1 MRNRTIKKSFYLSEE
16 ENRLL
21 KEKCFD
27 GFISESSFFRMCIL
41 NKEIKE
47 KPDEK
52 FYDTLEQLRGI
63 ATNINQI
70 ARVAN
75 QTRIIDVDSLKIF
88 EKEVKDIISDLR
100 KNIYRSGLHM
110 AVTQLYNRTTNLNG
124 LIEYVMN
131 GDKTD
136 EMKYVSGVNCLPET
150 AYEEMMSTKNR
161 FNKGKEKIIGYHLI
175 QSFAEGEVTPE
186 VAHELGLE
194 YVNEVFG
201 KDFEVVV
208 ATHLNTDNVH
218 NHIVINSVSLKT
230 GKKFYDYHA
239 SRDYLR
245 IVSDCICQYYG
256 LSVLEDKIWKHKGA
270 YKRFAKENPY
280 MQMVKSDVDR
290 CLAEALYEK
299 DFRKRLERL
308 GYSYSN
314 TYEQGLVIID
324 NTRNRKVYLQKFFGD
339 EYSYNKVID
348 RILDYENRNI
358 IKYGKKYKISIEEYK
373 KMLEIKRKNEI
384 KKLPL
389 LYILFCLLL
398 KIDPLPAKMD
408 FGKARVKITKE
419 MRIEI
424 KYMNELSRQA
434 VLLNKNK
441 IGSLDDLNAFRTKLE
456 DEVRTL
462 KGTRE
467 SLQRKKRKSKNQED
481 IAKFDIELKLIAPK
495 IKQLNADIQN
505 CYKIEKRTIL
515 WQKDYD
521 KAMEKEQ
528 EQQKQNELKQNKKK
542 SRKYLK

>member
-1 MRNRTIKKSFYLSEE
+1 
-16 ENRLL
+16 
-21 KEKCFD
+21 
-27 GFISESSFFRMCIL
+27 
-41 NKEIKE
+41 
-47 KPDEK
+47 
-52 FYDTLEQLRGI
+52 
-63 ATNINQI
+63 
-70 ARVAN
+70 
-75 QTRIIDVDSLKIF
+75 
-88 EKEVKDIISDLR
+88 
-100 KNIYRSGLHM
+100 M

-136 EMKYVSGVNCLPET
+136 EMKYVSSVNCLPET
-150 AYEEMMSTKNR
+150 AYEEMIATKNR

-299 DFRKRLERL
+299 DFRKRLEEL

-314 TYEQGLVIID
+314 DYEQGLVIID

-339 EYSYNKVID
+339 NYSYNRVID
-348 RILDYENRNI
+348 RILDYENINT
-358 IKYGKKYKISIEEYK
+358 IKYGKKYKINIEEYK
-373 KMLEIKRKNEI
+373 KILEIKRKNEI

-408 FGKARVKITKE
+408 FGKARVKLTKE
-419 MRIEI
+419 MRIEV

-434 VLLNKNK
+434 VLLSENK
-441 IGSLDDLNAFRTKLE
+441 IGSLDDLNTFRTKLE

-467 SLQRKKRKSKNQED
+467 NLQRKRRKSTKQED
-481 IAKFDIELKLIAPK
+481 IDKFDEELKILAPK
-495 IKQLNADIQN
+495 IKQLNTDIQN

-515 WQKDYD
+515 WQKEYE
-521 KAMEKEQ
+521 KAMKKEQ
-528 EQQKQNELKQNKKK
+528 ERQKQNELKQSKKK
-542 SRKYLK
+542 SRKYLR

>member
-1 MRNRTIKKSFYLSEE
+1 
-16 ENRLL
+16 
-21 KEKCFD
+21 
-27 GFISESSFFRMCIL
+27 
-41 NKEIKE
+41 
-47 KPDEK
+47 
-52 FYDTLEQLRGI
+52 
-63 ATNINQI
+63 
-70 ARVAN
+70 
-75 QTRIIDVDSLKIF
+75 
-88 EKEVKDIISDLR
+88 
-100 KNIYRSGLHM
+100 M

-208 ATHLNTDNVH
+208 ATHLNTNNVH

-290 CLAEALYEK
+290 CLEESYYEG
-299 DFRKRLERL
+299 DFAKRMKEL
-308 GYSYSN
+308 GYDYSN
-314 TYEQGLVIID
+314 DYEQGLVIID

-339 EYSYNKVID
+339 NYSYNRVID
-348 RILDYENRNI
+348 RILDYGNRNT
-358 IKYGKKYKISIEEYK
+358 IKYGKRYKMSIEEYK

-389 LYILFCLLL
+389 LYMLFCLLL
-398 KIDPLPAKMD
+398 KIEPLPAKMD
-408 FGKARVKITKE
+408 FGKTRVKITKE
-419 MRIEI
+419 MRIEV

-434 VLLNKNK
+434 VLLSKNK
-441 IGSLDDLNAFRTKLE
+441 IGSLDDLNTFRTKLE

-462 KGTRE
+462 KGIRE
-467 SLQRKKRKSKNQED
+467 NLQSKKRKSTKQED
-481 IAKFDIELKLIAPK
+481 IAKFDTELKLIAPK
-495 IKQLNADIQN
+495 IKQLNDDIQN

-515 WQKDYD
+515 WQQEYEN
-521 KAMEKEQ
+521 AMKKQQ
-528 EQQKQNELKQNKKK
+528 ERQMQNELKQSKKK
-542 SRKYLK
+542 SRKYLR

>member
-1 MRNRTIKKSFYLSEE
+1 
-16 ENRLL
+16 
-21 KEKCFD
+21 
-27 GFISESSFFRMCIL
+27 
-41 NKEIKE
+41 
-47 KPDEK
+47 
-52 FYDTLEQLRGI
+52 
-63 ATNINQI
+63 
-70 ARVAN
+70 
-75 QTRIIDVDSLKIF
+75 
-88 EKEVKDIISDLR
+88 
-100 KNIYRSGLHM
+100 M

-150 AYEEMMSTKNR
+150 AYEEMIATKNR

-201 KDFEVVV
+201 KDFEIVV

-290 CLAEALYEK
+290 CLEESYYEG
-299 DFRKRLERL
+299 DFAKRMKEL
-308 GYSYSN
+308 GYDYSN
-314 TYEQGLVIID
+314 DYEQGLVIID

-339 EYSYNKVID
+339 NYSYNRVID
-348 RILDYENRNI
+348 RILDYGNRNT
-358 IKYGKKYKISIEEYK
+358 IKYGKKHKISIEEYK
-373 KMLEIKRKNEI
+373 KILEIKRKNEI

-389 LYILFCLLL
+389 LYVLFCLLL

-408 FGKARVKITKE
+408 FGKARVKLTKE
-419 MRIEI
+419 MRIEV
-424 KYMNELSRQA
+424 KYMNELSMQA
-434 VLLNKNK
+434 LLLSENK
-441 IGSLDDLNAFRTKLE
+441 IGSLDDLNAFRAKLE

-467 SLQRKKRKSKNQED
+467 NLQRKKRKSTKQED
-481 IAKFDIELKLIAPK
+481 IAKFDTELKLIAPK

-505 CYKIEKRTIL
+505 CYKIEKRSML
-515 WQKDYD
+515 WDREYD

-528 EQQKQNELKQNKKK
+528 ERQKQLQKEQELKQNRKKL
-542 SRKYLK
+542 RKYLR

>member
-1 MRNRTIKKSFYLSEE
+1 
-16 ENRLL
+16 
-21 KEKCFD
+21 
-27 GFISESSFFRMCIL
+27 
-41 NKEIKE
+41 
-47 KPDEK
+47 
-52 FYDTLEQLRGI
+52 
-63 ATNINQI
+63 
-70 ARVAN
+70 
-75 QTRIIDVDSLKIF
+75 
-88 EKEVKDIISDLR
+88 
-100 KNIYRSGLHM
+100 M
-110 AVTQLYNRTTNLNG
+110 AVTELYNRTTNLNG

-150 AYEEMMSTKNR
+150 AYEEMIATKNR

-290 CLAEALYEK
+290 CLTEALYEK
-299 DFRKRLERL
+299 DFAKKMKKL

-339 EYSYNKVID
+339 NYSHDKVID
-348 RILDYENRNI
+348 RILDYENRNT
-358 IKYGKKYKISIEEYK
+358 IKYGKKYKMSIEEYK
-373 KMLEIKRKNEI
+373 KMFEIKRKNEI

-398 KIDPLPAKMD
+398 KIDPLPAKMN
-408 FGKARVKITKE
+408 FGKARVPLTKE
-419 MRIEI
+419 MRIEL

-434 VLLNKNK
+434 VLLTENK
-441 IGSLDDLNAFRTKLE
+441 IGSLDDLNDYRTKLE
-456 DEVRTL
+456 DDVRTL

-467 SLQRKKRKSKNQED
+467 NLQRRKRKSMNQED
-481 IAKFDIELKLIAPK
+481 ITKFDEELKTLAPK
-495 IKQLNADIQN
+495 IKQLNTDIQN
-505 CYKIEKRTIL
+505 CYKIERRTTL
-515 WQKDYD
+515 WELEYEETMK
-521 KAMEKEQ
+521 KEKEL
-528 EQQKQNELKQNKKK
+528 QKQNKLNQSKKK
-542 SRKYLK
+542 SRKYLR

>member
-1 MRNRTIKKSFYLSEE
+1 
-16 ENRLL
+16 
-21 KEKCFD
+21 
-27 GFISESSFFRMCIL
+27 
-41 NKEIKE
+41 
-47 KPDEK
+47 
-52 FYDTLEQLRGI
+52 
-63 ATNINQI
+63 
-70 ARVAN
+70 
-75 QTRIIDVDSLKIF
+75 
-88 EKEVKDIISDLR
+88 
-100 KNIYRSGLHM
+100 M

-175 QSFAEGEVTPE
+175 QSFAKGEVTPE

-201 KDFEVVV
+201 KDFEVIV

-290 CLAEALYEK
+290 CLEASLYEK
-299 DFRKRLERL
+299 DFRKRLEKL

-324 NTRNRKVYLQKFFGD
+324 NTRDRKVYLQKFFGD
-339 EYSYNKVID
+339 NYSHDKVID
-348 RILDYENRNI
+348 RILYYDNRNI
-358 IKYGKKYKISIEEYK
+358 IKYGKKYKMSIEEYK
-373 KMLEIKRKNEI
+373 KMLEIRRKNEI

-389 LYILFCLLL
+389 LYVLFCLLL

-408 FGKARVKITKE
+408 FGKARVKLTKE
-419 MRIEI
+419 MRIEV

-434 VLLNKNK
+434 ILLSKNK
-441 IGSLDDLNAFRTKLE
+441 IGSLDDLNTFRTKLE

-462 KGTRE
+462 KGIRE
-467 SLQRKKRKSKNQED
+467 NLQRKKRKSKKQDD
-481 IAKFDIELKLIAPK
+481 IDKFVEELKALSPK

-515 WQKDYD
+515 WQQEYEKVM
-521 KAMEKEQ
+521 KKEQ
-528 EQQKQNELKQNKKK
+528 ERQKQNELKQSKKK
-542 SRKYLK
+542 SRKYLR

>member
-1 MRNRTIKKSFYLSEE
+1 
-16 ENRLL
+16 
-21 KEKCFD
+21 
-27 GFISESSFFRMCIL
+27 
-41 NKEIKE
+41 
-47 KPDEK
+47 
-52 FYDTLEQLRGI
+52 
-63 ATNINQI
+63 
-70 ARVAN
+70 
-75 QTRIIDVDSLKIF
+75 
-88 EKEVKDIISDLR
+88 
-100 KNIYRSGLHM
+100 M
-110 AVTQLYNRTTNLNG
+110 AVTELYNRTTNLNG

-150 AYEEMMSTKNR
+150 AYEEMIATKNR

-218 NHIVINSVSLKT
+218 NHIVINSVSLNT
-230 GKKFYDYHA
+230 GKNFYDYHA

-290 CLAEALYEK
+290 CLEESYYEG
-299 DFRKRLERL
+299 DFAKRMKEL
-308 GYSYSN
+308 GYDYSN
-314 TYEQGLVIID
+314 DYEQGLVIID

-339 EYSYNKVID
+339 KYSYNGVIE
-348 RILDYENRNI
+348 RILDYENRNT
-358 IKYGKKYKISIEEYK
+358 IKNGKKYKISTEEYK
-373 KMLEIKRKNEI
+373 KILEIKRKNEI
-384 KKLPL
+384 RQLPL
-389 LYILFCLLL
+389 LYVLFCLLL

-408 FGKARVKITKE
+408 FGKARVKLTKE
-419 MRIEI
+419 MRIEV

-434 VLLNKNK
+434 ILLSENK
-441 IGSLDDLNAFRTKLE
+441 IGSLDDLNTFRTKLE

-467 SLQRKKRKSKNQED
+467 NVQRKKGKSTKQED
-481 IAKFDIELKLIAPK
+481 IDKLDKELKTLAPK
-495 IKQLNADIQN
+495 IKQLNANIQN
-505 CYKIEKRTIL
+505 CYKIEKRIIL
-515 WQKDYD
+515 WQQEYD

-528 EQQKQNELKQNKKK
+528 EQQKQNELKQIKKK
-542 SRKYLK
+542 SRKYLR

>member
-1 MRNRTIKKSFYLSEE
+1 
-16 ENRLL
+16 
-21 KEKCFD
+21 
-27 GFISESSFFRMCIL
+27 
-41 NKEIKE
+41 
-47 KPDEK
+47 
-52 FYDTLEQLRGI
+52 
-63 ATNINQI
+63 
-70 ARVAN
+70 
-75 QTRIIDVDSLKIF
+75 
-88 EKEVKDIISDLR
+88 
-100 KNIYRSGLHM
+100 M

-161 FNKGKEKIIGYHLI
+161 FNKGKEKIISYHLI

-201 KDFEVVV
+201 KDFEVIV
-208 ATHLNTDNVH
+208 ATHFNTDNVH

-299 DFRKRLERL
+299 DFAKRMKEL
-308 GYSYSN
+308 GYDYLN
-314 TYEQGLVIID
+314 DYEQGLVIID

-339 EYSYNKVID
+339 KYSYNKVID
-348 RILDYENRNI
+348 RILEYENRNT
-358 IKYGKKYKISIEEYK
+358 IKYGKKYKMSKEEYI

-389 LYILFCLLL
+389 LYVLFCLLL
-398 KIDPLPAKMD
+398 KIDPLTAKMD
-408 FGKARVKITKE
+408 FKNARVPITKE
-419 MRIEI
+419 MRIEL
-424 KYMNELSRQA
+424 KYMNELSRQT
-434 VLLNKNK
+434 VLLTENK

-462 KGTRE
+462 KGIRE
-467 SLQRKKRKSKNQED
+467 SLQRKKRKSMNQED
-481 IAKFDIELKLIAPK
+481 ITKFDEELKTFAPK
-495 IKQLNADIQN
+495 IKQLNTDIQN

-515 WQKDYD
+515 WQQEYD
-521 KAMEKEQ
+521 KVMKKEQ
-528 EQQKQNELKQNKKK
+528 EQQKQNELNQSKKK
-542 SRKYLK
+542 SRKYLR

>member
-1 MRNRTIKKSFYLSEE
+1 
-16 ENRLL
+16 
-21 KEKCFD
+21 
-27 GFISESSFFRMCIL
+27 
-41 NKEIKE
+41 
-47 KPDEK
+47 
-52 FYDTLEQLRGI
+52 
-63 ATNINQI
+63 
-70 ARVAN
+70 
-75 QTRIIDVDSLKIF
+75 
-88 EKEVKDIISDLR
+88 
-100 KNIYRSGLHM
+100 M

-150 AYEEMMSTKNR
+150 AYEEMIATKNR

-194 YVNEVFG
+194 YVNEIFG

-256 LSVLEDKIWKHKGA
+256 LSVLENKIWKHKGA

-290 CLAEALYEK
+290 CLAEALYEQ

-339 EYSYNKVID
+339 NYSHDKVID
-348 RILDYENRNI
+348 RILDYENKNVV
-358 IKYGKKYKISIEEYK
+358 KVGKKYKIGIKDYN
-373 KMLEIKRKNEI
+373 KMLEFKRKNEI

-389 LYILFCLLL
+389 LYVLLCLLL

-408 FGKARVKITKE
+408 FGKARVPITKE
-419 MRIEI
+419 MRIEV

-434 VLLNKNK
+434 VLLSKNK
-441 IGSLDDLNAFRTKLE
+441 IGSLEDLNRFRTKLE
-456 DEVRTL
+456 DKVRTL

-467 SLQRKKRKSKNQED
+467 NLQRKKRKSTNQED
-481 IAKFDIELKLIAPK
+481 ITKFDEELKTFAPK
-495 IKQLNADIQN
+495 IKQLNTDIQN
-505 CYKIEKRTIL
+505 CYKIEKRIIL
-515 WQKDYD
+515 WQQEYD
-521 KAMEKEQ
+521 KTMEKEQ
-528 EQQKQNELKQNKKK
+528 ERQKQEELKQSKKK
-542 SRKYLK
+542 SRKYLR

>member
-1 MRNRTIKKSFYLSEE
+1 
-16 ENRLL
+16 
-21 KEKCFD
+21 
-27 GFISESSFFRMCIL
+27 
-41 NKEIKE
+41 
-47 KPDEK
+47 
-52 FYDTLEQLRGI
+52 
-63 ATNINQI
+63 
-70 ARVAN
+70 
-75 QTRIIDVDSLKIF
+75 
-88 EKEVKDIISDLR
+88 
-100 KNIYRSGLHM
+100 M
-110 AVTQLYNRTTNLNG
+110 AVTELYNRTTNLNG
-124 LIEYVMN
+124 LIDYVMN

-194 YVNEVFG
+194 YVNELFG
-201 KDFEVVV
+201 KDFEVIV

-290 CLAEALYEK
+290 CLEASLYEK
-299 DFRKRLERL
+299 DFRKRLEKL

-324 NTRNRKVYLQKFFGD
+324 NTRDRKVYLQKFFGD
-339 EYSYNKVID
+339 KYSYNKVID
-348 RILDYENRNI
+348 RILDYENRNT
-358 IKYGKKYKISIEEYK
+358 IKYGKKYKMSIEEYK

-408 FGKARVKITKE
+408 FENARVPVTKA
-419 MRIEI
+419 MRIEL
-424 KYMNELSRQA
+424 KYMNELSSQA
-434 VLLNKNK
+434 VLLTENK
-441 IGSLDDLNAFRTKLE
+441 IVSIDDLNAFRTKLE
-456 DEVRTL
+456 DEARTL

-467 SLQRKKRKSKNQED
+467 SLQRKKRKSMNKED
-481 IAKFDIELKLIAPK
+481 ITKLDEELKILAPK
-495 IKQLNADIQN
+495 IKQLNTDIQN

-515 WQKDYD
+515 WQQEYD
-521 KAMEKEQ
+521 KSMIKEQ
-528 EQQKQNELKQNKKK
+528 ERQMQLQKEQELKQKERKL
-542 SRKYLK
+542 RKY

>member
-1 MRNRTIKKSFYLSEE
+1 
-16 ENRLL
+16 
-21 KEKCFD
+21 
-27 GFISESSFFRMCIL
+27 
-41 NKEIKE
+41 
-47 KPDEK
+47 
-52 FYDTLEQLRGI
+52 
-63 ATNINQI
+63 
-70 ARVAN
+70 
-75 QTRIIDVDSLKIF
+75 
-88 EKEVKDIISDLR
+88 
-100 KNIYRSGLHM
+100 M
-110 AVTQLYNRTTNLNG
+110 AVTELYNRTTDLKG
-124 LIEYVMN
+124 LIDYVIN

-150 AYEEMMSTKNR
+150 AYEEMTSTKNR

-201 KDFEVVV
+201 KDFEVVI

-245 IVSDCICQYYG
+245 IISDCICQYYG

-290 CLAEALYEK
+290 CLAESYYEG
-299 DFRKRLERL
+299 DFAKRMKEL

-314 TYEQGLVIID
+314 DYEQGLVVID
-324 NTRNRKVYLQKFFGD
+324 NTRDRKVYLQKFFGD
-339 EYSYNKVID
+339 NYSHDKVID
-348 RILDYENRNI
+348 RILDYENKSI
-358 IKYGKKYKISIEEYK
+358 TQYGKKYRISKEEYVK
-373 KMLEIKRKNEI
+373 ILEIKRKNKI

-389 LYILFCLLL
+389 LYVLFCLLL

-408 FGKARVKITKE
+408 FGKARVPITKE

-434 VLLNKNK
+434 VLLTKNK
-441 IGSLDDLNAFRTKLE
+441 INSLDDLNAFRTKLE
-456 DEVRTL
+456 NEVRTL

-467 SLQRKKRKSKNQED
+467 NLQRKKRKSTKQGD
-481 IAKFDIELKLIAPK
+481 IDKFEKELTGLSPK

-505 CYKIEKRTIL
+505 CYKIENRTIL
-515 WQKDYD
+515 WKQEYE
-521 KAMEKEQ
+521 KAIIKNKEL
-528 EQQKQNELKQNKKK
+528 QKQKKLGKSLKKTKKYI
-542 SRKYLK
+542 R

>member
-1 MRNRTIKKSFYLSEE
+1 
-16 ENRLL
+16 
-21 KEKCFD
+21 
-27 GFISESSFFRMCIL
+27 
-41 NKEIKE
+41 
-47 KPDEK
+47 
-52 FYDTLEQLRGI
+52 
-63 ATNINQI
+63 
-70 ARVAN
+70 
-75 QTRIIDVDSLKIF
+75 
-88 EKEVKDIISDLR
+88 
-100 KNIYRSGLHM
+100 M

-136 EMKYVSGVNCLPET
+136 EMKYVSSVNCLPET

-245 IVSDCICQYYG
+245 IVSDCICQYYR

-299 DFRKRLERL
+299 DFRKRLENL

-324 NTRNRKVYLQKFFGD
+324 NTRDRKVYLQKFFGD
-339 EYSYNKVID
+339 NYSHNKVID
-348 RILDYENRNI
+348 RILDYENKSI
-358 IKYGKKYKISIEEYK
+358 TQYGKKYKISKEEYI

-408 FGKARVKITKE
+408 FGKVRVKITKE
-419 MRIEI
+419 MRIEV

-434 VLLNKNK
+434 VLLSKNK
-441 IGSLDDLNAFRTKLE
+441 IGSLDDLNTFRTKFE

-462 KGTRE
+462 KGARE
-467 SLQRKKRKSKNQED
+467 NLQRNKRKSTNQEN
-481 IAKFDIELKLIAPK
+481 INNFDKELKILAPK
-495 IKQLNADIQN
+495 IKQLNDDIQN

-515 WQKDYD
+515 WQQEYD
-521 KAMEKEQ
+521 KVMKKEQ
-528 EQQKQNELKQNKKK
+528 EQQKQNELKQSKNK
-542 SRKYLK
+542 SRKNLK

>member
-1 MRNRTIKKSFYLSEE
+1 M
-16 ENRLL
+16 
-21 KEKCFD
+21 
-27 GFISESSFFRMCIL
+27 
-41 NKEIKE
+41 
-47 KPDEK
+47 
-52 FYDTLEQLRGI
+52 I
-63 ATNINQI
+63 A
-70 ARVAN
+70 
-75 QTRIIDVDSLKIF
+75 
-88 EKEVKDIISDLR
+88 
-100 KNIYRSGLHM
+100 
-110 AVTQLYNRTTNLNG
+110 
-124 LIEYVMN
+124 
-131 GDKTD
+131 
-136 EMKYVSGVNCLPET
+136 
-150 AYEEMMSTKNR
+150 TKNR

-175 QSFAEGEVTPE
+175 QSFKEGEVTPE

-290 CLAEALYEK
+290 CLEAALYER
-299 DFRKRLERL
+299 DFEKRMKEL

-314 TYEQGLVIID
+314 DYEQGLVVID
-324 NTRNRKVYLQKFFGD
+324 NTRDRKVYLQKFFGD
-339 EYSYNKVID
+339 KYSYNTVID
-348 RILDYENRNI
+348 RILDYENRNT
-358 IKYGKKYKISIEEYK
+358 IKYGKKYRMSIEEYK

-408 FGKARVKITKE
+408 FKNARVSLTKE
-419 MRIEI
+419 MRIEL
-424 KYMNELSRQA
+424 KYMKELSRQTI
-434 VLLNKNK
+434 LLTENK

-462 KGTRE
+462 KGARE
-467 SLQRKKRKSKNQED
+467 NLQRKKRKSMNQED
-481 IAKFDIELKLIAPK
+481 ITKFDEELKTLAPK
-495 IKQLNADIQN
+495 IKQLNTDIQN

-515 WQKDYD
+515 WQQKYD

-528 EQQKQNELKQNKKK
+528 EQQKQNELKQSKRK

>member
-1 MRNRTIKKSFYLSEE
+1 
-16 ENRLL
+16 
-21 KEKCFD
+21 
-27 GFISESSFFRMCIL
+27 
-41 NKEIKE
+41 
-47 KPDEK
+47 
-52 FYDTLEQLRGI
+52 
-63 ATNINQI
+63 
-70 ARVAN
+70 
-75 QTRIIDVDSLKIF
+75 
-88 EKEVKDIISDLR
+88 
-100 KNIYRSGLHM
+100 M

-150 AYEEMMSTKNR
+150 AYEEMIATKNR

-280 MQMVKSDVDR
+280 MQMVKIDVDR
-290 CLAEALYEK
+290 CLEASLYER
-299 DFRKRLERL
+299 DFEKRMKEL

-324 NTRNRKVYLQKFFGD
+324 NTRDRKIYLQKFFGD
-339 EYSYNKVID
+339 KYSYNKVID
-348 RILDYENRNI
+348 KILEYENRNT
-358 IKYGKKYKISIEEYK
+358 IKYGKKYKMSIEEYK

-389 LYILFCLLL
+389 LYVLFCLLL

-408 FGKARVKITKE
+408 FGKARVKLTKE
-419 MRIEI
+419 MRIEV

-434 VLLNKNK
+434 VLLIDNK
-441 IGSLDDLNAFRTKLE
+441 IDSLDDLNSFRIKLE

-467 SLQRKKRKSKNQED
+467 SLQRKKKKTTNQED
-481 IAKFDIELKLIAPK
+481 ITKFDKELKTLAPK
-495 IKQLNADIQN
+495 IKQLNTDIQN

-515 WQKDYD
+515 WQQEYD
-521 KAMEKEQ
+521 KVMKKEQ
-528 EQQKQNELKQNKKK
+528 EQQKQNELKQSKKK

>member
-1 MRNRTIKKSFYLSEE
+1 
-16 ENRLL
+16 
-21 KEKCFD
+21 
-27 GFISESSFFRMCIL
+27 
-41 NKEIKE
+41 
-47 KPDEK
+47 
-52 FYDTLEQLRGI
+52 
-63 ATNINQI
+63 
-70 ARVAN
+70 
-75 QTRIIDVDSLKIF
+75 
-88 EKEVKDIISDLR
+88 
-100 KNIYRSGLHM
+100 M

-150 AYEEMMSTKNR
+150 AYEEMTSTKNR

-175 QSFAEGEVTPE
+175 QSFKEGEVTPE
-186 VAHELGLE
+186 VAHEIGLE

-299 DFRKRLERL
+299 DFRKRLEEL

-314 TYEQGLVIID
+314 DYEQGLVIID

-339 EYSYNKVID
+339 NYSYNRVID
-348 RILDYENRNI
+348 RILDYENINT
-358 IKYGKKYKISIEEYK
+358 IKYGKKYKINIEEYK
-373 KMLEIKRKNEI
+373 KILEIKRKNEI

-408 FGKARVKITKE
+408 FGKARVKLTKE
-419 MRIEI
+419 MRIEV

-434 VLLNKNK
+434 VLLSENK
-441 IGSLDDLNAFRTKLE
+441 IGSLDDLNTFRTKLE

-467 SLQRKKRKSKNQED
+467 NLQRKRRKSTKQED
-481 IAKFDIELKLIAPK
+481 IDKFDEELKILAPK
-495 IKQLNADIQN
+495 IKQLNTDIQN

-515 WQKDYD
+515 WQKEFE
-521 KAMEKEQ
+521 KALKKDQ
-528 EQQKQNELKQNKKK
+528 ERQKQNELKQSKKK
-542 SRKYLK
+542 SRKYLR

>member
-1 MRNRTIKKSFYLSEE
+1 
-16 ENRLL
+16 
-21 KEKCFD
+21 
-27 GFISESSFFRMCIL
+27 
-41 NKEIKE
+41 
-47 KPDEK
+47 
-52 FYDTLEQLRGI
+52 
-63 ATNINQI
+63 
-70 ARVAN
+70 
-75 QTRIIDVDSLKIF
+75 
-88 EKEVKDIISDLR
+88 
-100 KNIYRSGLHM
+100 M

-136 EMKYVSGVNCLPET
+136 KMKYVSGVNCLPET
-150 AYEEMMSTKNR
+150 AFEEMMSTKNR

-175 QSFAEGEVTPE
+175 QSFAEGEVAPE

-245 IVSDCICQYYG
+245 IISDCICQYYG

-290 CLAEALYEK
+290 CLEEAYYDS
-299 DFRKRLERL
+299 DFAKRMKEL
-308 GYSYSN
+308 GYDYSN
-314 TYEQGLVIID
+314 DYEQGLVIID

-339 EYSYNKVID
+339 NYSYNRVID
-348 RILDYENRNI
+348 RILDYENRNT
-358 IKYGKKYKISIEEYK
+358 IKYGKKYKMSIEEYK
-373 KMLEIKRKNEI
+373 KILEIKRENEI
-384 KKLPL
+384 RKLPL
-389 LYILFCLLL
+389 LYVLFCLLL

-408 FGKARVKITKE
+408 FGKARVKLTKE
-419 MRIEI
+419 MRIEV

-434 VLLNKNK
+434 VLLTENK
-441 IGSLDDLNAFRTKLE
+441 IGSLDDLNAFRVKLE

-467 SLQRKKRKSKNQED
+467 SLQRKKRKSTKQGD
-481 IAKFDIELKLIAPK
+481 IDKF
-495 IKQLNADIQN
+495 
-505 CYKIEKRTIL
+505 
-515 WQKDYD
+515 
-521 KAMEKEQ
+521 EKEL
-528 EQQKQNELKQNKKK
+528 NGL
-542 SRKYLK
+542 STFF

>member
-1 MRNRTIKKSFYLSEE
+1 
-16 ENRLL
+16 
-21 KEKCFD
+21 
-27 GFISESSFFRMCIL
+27 
-41 NKEIKE
+41 
-47 KPDEK
+47 
-52 FYDTLEQLRGI
+52 
-63 ATNINQI
+63 
-70 ARVAN
+70 
-75 QTRIIDVDSLKIF
+75 
-88 EKEVKDIISDLR
+88 
-100 KNIYRSGLHM
+100 M
-110 AVTQLYNRTTNLNG
+110 AVTELYNRTTDLKG
-124 LIEYVMN
+124 LIDYVMN

-136 EMKYVSGVNCLPET
+136 EMKYVSSVNCLPET

-186 VAHELGLE
+186 VAHEIGLE

-201 KDFEVVV
+201 KDFEVVI

-256 LSVLEDKIWKHKGA
+256 ISVLEDKIWKHKGA

-290 CLAEALYEK
+290 CLAESYYEG
-299 DFRKRLERL
+299 DFAKRMKEL

-314 TYEQGLVIID
+314 NYEQGLVVID
-324 NTRNRKVYLQKFFGD
+324 NTRDRKVYLQKFFGD
-339 EYSYNKVID
+339 NYSHNKVID
-348 RILDYENRNI
+348 RILDYNNQNI
-358 IKYGKKYKISIEEYK
+358 IKYGKKYKMSIEEYK
-373 KMLEIKRKNEI
+373 KMLEIKRKKEI

-389 LYILFCLLL
+389 LYVLFCLLL

-408 FGKARVKITKE
+408 FDKVRVPITKE

-434 VLLNKNK
+434 VLLTENK
-441 IGSLDDLNAFRTKLE
+441 IGSLDDLNVFRTKLE

-467 SLQRKKRKSKNQED
+467 SLQRKKRKSTNRND
-481 IAKFDIELKLIAPK
+481 IDKCNVELKQLEPK
-495 IKQLNADIQN
+495 IKQFNNDIQN
-505 CYKIEKRTIL
+505 CYKIQKRTIL
-515 WQKDYD
+515 WQREYD
-521 KAMEKEQ
+521 KSIIKNKEL
-528 EQQKQNELKQNKKK
+528 QKQKELGKSLKKTK
-542 SRKYLK
+542 KYLR

>member
-1 MRNRTIKKSFYLSEE
+1 
-16 ENRLL
+16 
-21 KEKCFD
+21 
-27 GFISESSFFRMCIL
+27 
-41 NKEIKE
+41 
-47 KPDEK
+47 
-52 FYDTLEQLRGI
+52 
-63 ATNINQI
+63 
-70 ARVAN
+70 
-75 QTRIIDVDSLKIF
+75 
-88 EKEVKDIISDLR
+88 
-100 KNIYRSGLHM
+100 M
-110 AVTQLYNRTTNLNG
+110 AVTELYNRTTNLNG

-150 AYEEMMSTKNR
+150 AYEEMTSTKNR

-175 QSFAEGEVTPE
+175 QSFKEGEVTPE

-290 CLAEALYEK
+290 CLEAALYER
-299 DFRKRLERL
+299 DFEKRMKEL

-314 TYEQGLVIID
+314 DYEQGLVVID
-324 NTRNRKVYLQKFFGD
+324 NTRDRKVYLQKFFGD
-339 EYSYNKVID
+339 KYSYNTVID
-348 RILDYENRNI
+348 RILDYENRNT
-358 IKYGKKYKISIEEYK
+358 IKYGKKYKISIEEYI
-373 KMLEIKRKNEI
+373 KMLEIKRKKEI
-384 KKLPL
+384 KKLSL
-389 LYILFCLLL
+389 LYVLFCLLL

-408 FGKARVKITKE
+408 FGKARVSLTKE
-419 MRIEI
+419 MRIEL
-424 KYMNELSRQA
+424 KYMKELSRQTI
-434 VLLNKNK
+434 LLTENK

-467 SLQRKKRKSKNQED
+467 SLQRKKKKSTNQED
-481 IAKFDIELKLIAPK
+481 ITKFDEELKILAPK
-495 IKQLNADIQN
+495 IKQLNTDIQN

-515 WQKDYD
+515 WQQEYD
-521 KAMEKEQ
+521 KVMKKEQ
-528 EQQKQNELKQNKKK
+528 EQQKQNELKQSKKK
-542 SRKYLK
+542 SKKYLK

>member
-1 MRNRTIKKSFYLSEE
+1 
-16 ENRLL
+16 
-21 KEKCFD
+21 
-27 GFISESSFFRMCIL
+27 
-41 NKEIKE
+41 
-47 KPDEK
+47 
-52 FYDTLEQLRGI
+52 
-63 ATNINQI
+63 
-70 ARVAN
+70 
-75 QTRIIDVDSLKIF
+75 
-88 EKEVKDIISDLR
+88 
-100 KNIYRSGLHM
+100 M
-110 AVTQLYNRTTNLNG
+110 AVTELYNRTTNLNG

-299 DFRKRLERL
+299 DFAKRMKEL
-308 GYSYSN
+308 GYDYSN
-314 TYEQGLVIID
+314 DYEQGLVIID
-324 NTRNRKVYLQKFFGD
+324 NTRDRKVYLQKFFGD
-339 EYSYNKVID
+339 NYSHDKVID
-348 RILDYENRNI
+348 RILDYENKNI
-358 IKYGKKYKISIEEYK
+358 SQYGKKYKMSKEEYI
-373 KMLEIKRKNEI
+373 KMLETKRKNEI

-389 LYILFCLLL
+389 LYVLFCLLL
-398 KIDPLPAKMD
+398 KIDPLPAKMN
-408 FGKARVKITKE
+408 FGKTRVKLTKE
-419 MRIEI
+419 MRIEL

-434 VLLNKNK
+434 VLLNENK
-441 IGSLDDLNAFRTKLE
+441 IGSLDDLNNFRTKLE

-467 SLQRKKRKSKNQED
+467 SLQRRKRHSKNRDD
-481 IAKFDIELKLIAPK
+481 INKFDAELNELSPK
-495 IKQLNADIQN
+495 IKELNANIQN

-515 WQKDYD
+515 WQREYEN
-521 KAMEKEQ
+521 AINKEQ
-528 EQQKQNELKQNKKK
+528 ERKKQSQKENEIIKVNKK
-542 SRKYLK
+542 RFEIEF

>member
-1 MRNRTIKKSFYLSEE
+1 
-16 ENRLL
+16 
-21 KEKCFD
+21 
-27 GFISESSFFRMCIL
+27 
-41 NKEIKE
+41 
-47 KPDEK
+47 
-52 FYDTLEQLRGI
+52 
-63 ATNINQI
+63 
-70 ARVAN
+70 
-75 QTRIIDVDSLKIF
+75 
-88 EKEVKDIISDLR
+88 
-100 KNIYRSGLHM
+100 M

-150 AYEEMMSTKNR
+150 AYEEMIATKNR

-175 QSFAEGEVTPE
+175 QSFEEGEVTPE

-245 IVSDCICQYYG
+245 IVSDCICKYYG

-299 DFRKRLERL
+299 DFAKRMKEL
-308 GYSYSN
+308 GYDYLN
-314 TYEQGLVIID
+314 DYEQGLVIID

-339 EYSYNKVID
+339 KYSYNKVID
-348 RILDYENRNI
+348 RILEYENRNT
-358 IKYGKKYKISIEEYK
+358 IKYGKKYKMSKEEYI

-389 LYILFCLLL
+389 LYVLFCLLL
-398 KIDPLPAKMD
+398 KIDPLTAKMY
-408 FGKARVKITKE
+408 FKNARVPITKE
-419 MRIEI
+419 MRIEL
-424 KYMNELSRQA
+424 KYMNELSRQT
-434 VLLNKNK
+434 VLLTENK

-462 KGTRE
+462 KGIRE
-467 SLQRKKRKSKNQED
+467 SLQRKKRNSMNQED
-481 IAKFDIELKLIAPK
+481 ITKFDEELKTFAPK
-495 IKQLNADIQN
+495 IKQLNTDIQN

-515 WQKDYD
+515 WQQEYD
-521 KAMEKEQ
+521 KVMKKEQ
-528 EQQKQNELKQNKKK
+528 EQQKQNELNQSKKK
-542 SRKYLK
+542 SRKYWR

>member
-1 MRNRTIKKSFYLSEE
+1 
-16 ENRLL
+16 
-21 KEKCFD
+21 
-27 GFISESSFFRMCIL
+27 
-41 NKEIKE
+41 
-47 KPDEK
+47 
-52 FYDTLEQLRGI
+52 
-63 ATNINQI
+63 
-70 ARVAN
+70 
-75 QTRIIDVDSLKIF
+75 
-88 EKEVKDIISDLR
+88 
-100 KNIYRSGLHM
+100 M

-150 AYEEMMSTKNR
+150 AYEEMIATKNR

-175 QSFAEGEVTPE
+175 QSFKEGEVTPE
-186 VAHELGLE
+186 VAHEIGLE

-280 MQMVKSDVDR
+280 MQMVKIDVDR

-299 DFRKRLERL
+299 DFRKRLENL

-324 NTRNRKVYLQKFFGD
+324 NTRGRKAYLQKFFGD
-339 EYSYNKVID
+339 NYSHNKVID
-348 RILDYENRNI
+348 RILDYENKSI
-358 IKYGKKYKISIEEYK
+358 TQYGKKYKISKEEYI
-373 KMLEIKRKNEI
+373 KMLGIKRKNEI

-408 FGKARVKITKE
+408 FKNARVSLTKE
-419 MRIEI
+419 MRIEL
-424 KYMNELSRQA
+424 KYMKELSRQTI
-434 VLLNKNK
+434 LLTENK

-462 KGTRE
+462 KGARE
-467 SLQRKKRKSKNQED
+467 NLQRKKRKSMNQED
-481 IAKFDIELKLIAPK
+481 ITKFDEELKTLAPK
-495 IKQLNADIQN
+495 IKQLNTDIQN

-515 WQKDYD
+515 WQQKYD

-528 EQQKQNELKQNKKK
+528 EQQKQNELKQSKRK

>member
-1 MRNRTIKKSFYLSEE
+1 
-16 ENRLL
+16 
-21 KEKCFD
+21 
-27 GFISESSFFRMCIL
+27 
-41 NKEIKE
+41 
-47 KPDEK
+47 
-52 FYDTLEQLRGI
+52 
-63 ATNINQI
+63 
-70 ARVAN
+70 
-75 QTRIIDVDSLKIF
+75 
-88 EKEVKDIISDLR
+88 
-100 KNIYRSGLHM
+100 M

-150 AYEEMMSTKNR
+150 AYEEMIATKNR
-161 FNKGKEKIIGYHLI
+161 FNKGKEKIIDYHLI

-256 LSVLEDKIWKHKGA
+256 LSVLENKIWKHKGA

-290 CLAEALYEK
+290 CLAEALYEQ

-324 NTRNRKVYLQKFFGD
+324 NTRDRKIYLQKFFGD
-339 EYSYNKVID
+339 KYSYNKVID
-348 RILDYENRNI
+348 RILDYENRNT
-358 IKYGKKYKISIEEYK
+358 IKYGKKYKMSIEEYK
-373 KMLEIKRKNEI
+373 KMLEIKKKNEI

-389 LYILFCLLL
+389 LYVLFCLLL

-419 MRIEI
+419 MRIEV

-434 VLLNKNK
+434 VLLSKNK
-441 IGSLDDLNAFRTKLE
+441 IGSLEDLNSFRTKLE
-456 DEVRTL
+456 DKVRTL

-467 SLQRKKRKSKNQED
+467 NLQRKKRKSTNQED
-481 IAKFDIELKLIAPK
+481 ITKFDEELKTFAPK
-495 IKQLNADIQN
+495 IKQLNTDIQN
-505 CYKIEKRTIL
+505 CYKIEKRIIL
-515 WQKDYD
+515 WQQEYYKT
-521 KAMEKEQ
+521 MEKEQ
-528 EQQKQNELKQNKKK
+528 ERQKQEELKQSKKK
-542 SRKYLK
+542 SRKYLR

>member
-1 MRNRTIKKSFYLSEE
+1 
-16 ENRLL
+16 
-21 KEKCFD
+21 
-27 GFISESSFFRMCIL
+27 
-41 NKEIKE
+41 
-47 KPDEK
+47 
-52 FYDTLEQLRGI
+52 
-63 ATNINQI
+63 
-70 ARVAN
+70 
-75 QTRIIDVDSLKIF
+75 
-88 EKEVKDIISDLR
+88 
-100 KNIYRSGLHM
+100 M

-150 AYEEMMSTKNR
+150 AYEEMIATKNR

-201 KDFEVVV
+201 KDFEVIV

-290 CLAEALYEK
+290 CLEAALYER
-299 DFRKRLERL
+299 DFEKRMKEL

-314 TYEQGLVIID
+314 DYEQGLVVID
-324 NTRNRKVYLQKFFGD
+324 NTRDRKVYLQKFFGD
-339 EYSYNKVID
+339 KYSYNTVID
-348 RILDYENRNI
+348 RILDYENKNI
-358 IKYGKKYKISIEEYK
+358 AQYGKKYKMSKEEYI

-384 KKLPL
+384 RKLPL

-408 FGKARVKITKE
+408 FKNARVSLTKE
-419 MRIEI
+419 MRIGL
-424 KYMNELSRQA
+424 KYMKELSRQTI
-434 VLLNKNK
+434 LLTENK

-462 KGTRE
+462 KGARE
-467 SLQRKKRKSKNQED
+467 NLQRKKRKSMNQED
-481 IAKFDIELKLIAPK
+481 IIKFDEELKTLAPK
-495 IKQLNADIQN
+495 IKQLNTDIQN

-515 WQKDYD
+515 WQQKYD

-528 EQQKQNELKQNKKK
+528 EQQKQNELKQGKRK